1 MKTDRIRAS
10 GLVGTLACLL
20 TTLATIEFVPAQV
33 EALPGKA
40 TPEEI
45 QLLIKQLGA
54 ESFEAREMA
63 TKSLIALESQ
73 ALPWVKEALRS
84 TDEEVKVRAS
94 RIVVEIGRQIDRK
107 RVNELFRKLNI
118 DQDFDR
124 LIAQLVRGEDNDL
137 RNWQALYQLVQ
148 LAAKQINDEINDQ
161 AKRPFAMPFDDVARL
176 EPGEQAKKGLTARNA
191 RIAFDK
197 IPPPTSGLLNCMLV
211 GNGDVNNLNTVS
223 GSIVVLKGSINRC
236 LGVRNS
242 ILICREINTLLTAT
256 DSLIITSGKIGRA
269 STLTNSYIA
278 ATQLEFC
285 STIRNST
292 FINFSKVP
300 DARFNDAGVTIELKT
315 GAIPI
320 IQSMFAHP

>member
-20 TTLATIEFVPAQV
+20 TTLATVELVPAQI

-40 TPEEI
+40 TPEAI
-45 QLLIKQLGA
+45 QLLIQQLGA
-54 ESFEAREMA
+54 ESFETREMA

-73 ALPWVKEALRS
+73 ALPWVKQALLS
-84 TDEEVKVRAS
+84 TTDEEVKVRAS
-94 RIVVEIGRQIDRK
+94 RIVVEIDRRIDRN
-107 RVNELFRKLNI
+107 RVKELLRKLNI

-124 LIAQLVRGEDNDL
+124 LIARLMRDEANNLQD
-137 RNWQALYQLVQ
+137 WQALYQLVQ
-148 LAAKQINDEINDQ
+148 LAAKQLNDE

-176 EPGEQAKKGLTARNA
+176 ELVDQAKKGTIARNA

-197 IPPPTSGLLNCMLV
+197 AAPPLNGLQSTMLV
-211 GNGDVNNLNTVS
+211 GLGDLNNLNSVN
-223 GSIVVLKGSINRC
+223 GSIIILKGSINRC

-242 ILICREINTLLTAT
+242 ILICREINVLLSAT
-256 DSLIITSGKIGRA
+256 ESLIITSGKIGRT

-278 ATQLEFC
+278 AKQLEFC
-285 STIRNST
+285 SQIRNSA
-292 FINFSKVP
+292 FINFDKMP
-300 DARFNDAGVTIELKT
+300 EARINDAGMIIELKT

-320 IQSMFAHP
+320 IQNLITHQ